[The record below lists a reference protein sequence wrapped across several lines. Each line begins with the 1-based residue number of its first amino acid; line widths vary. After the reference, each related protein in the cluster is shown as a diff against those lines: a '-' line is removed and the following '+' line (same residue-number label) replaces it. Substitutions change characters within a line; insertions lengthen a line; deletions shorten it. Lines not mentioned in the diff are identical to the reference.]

1 MSASRLSRAF
11 LAFSVATIALAA
23 SPPASSGT
31 GDGALIRLPDPRP
44 SKGPG
49 VARFDPGT
57 VLVRFRPGTADGEAR
72 GLIAA
77 RGAIIGRAVP
87 RTGFVRV
94 RTGSSTAEALVSQL
108 RGDPRVAEASLNHI
122 RSASA
127 VPNDPL
133 YKQYQAYLRNIRM
146 ESAWGVTTGS
156 TSYKVAIVDTGVD
169 LNHPDLAGR
178 MQPGRD
184 VVHNDAYAWDDNGH
198 GTMVAG
204 IAAAITNNSKGVA
217 GVAWRGSIIPVKVL
231 NSQGSGTD
239 ADVAEGVTWAAD
251 HGAKVINLSLGG
263 TQDTTVLK
271 AAIEYAISKNIVV
284 VAAAGNDGFTT
295 PSYPAAYPD
304 VMAVSATDNVGNFVW
319 FSNYGWWV
327 DISAPGINITSTY
340 PASGT
345 GQAYAYGSGT
355 SFSAPIVS
363 GVALLARYKYPSLT
377 QAQIQNKL
385 RSTAR
390 DFGPRGIDPF
400 HGWGRVDGYAALGGA
415 RAAPGPTATRDALEP
430 NGVLDQA
437 RALVSSVSS
446 SISPEGDVDWFFTD
460 VTATGSLKFTVT
472 PPPINENVLR
482 PFEMDPAIE
491 VYGPGL
497 TSLGEMDTYPLGE
510 KESITVPVD
519 APGRYYL
526 KVTNFHGSR
535 TPSPYSASVTFSS
548 TAVPPVTGELIWVRD
563 AAPADFASG
572 VARTVTPTVEL
583 GRDADPA
590 SVTSATAYMM
600 NGVFGT
606 RTAINVT
613 YDVATRTISI
623 DPVPTLGANTPYL
636 VFVTGLQDATG
647 DPMTGA
653 FSYRF
658 VTGG

>member
-31 GDGALIRLPDPRP
+31 GDGALIRLPDPKP
-44 SKGPG
+44 SKGP
-49 VARFDPGT
+49 VAARFDPGT
-57 VLVRFRPGTADGEAR
+57 VLVRFKPGTPEGEAR

-77 RGAIIGRAVP
+77 RGAIIGRAVSG
-87 RTGFVRV
+87 TGFVRV
-94 RTGSSTAEALVSQL
+94 LTGSSTAEALVAQL
-108 RGDPRVAEASLNHI
+108 RRDPRVAEASLNHI
-122 RSASA
+122 RSIAA

-133 YKQYQAYLRNIRM
+133 YKQYQAALRSIRM

-184 VVHNDAYAWDDNGH
+184 IVHNDAYAWDDHGH

-204 IAAAITNNSKGVA
+204 TAAAITNNSKGVA
-217 GVAWRGSIIPVKVL
+217 GVAWRGAIIPIKVL
-231 NSQGSGTD
+231 NSDGSGSD
-239 ADVAEGVTWAAD
+239 ADVAEGITWAAD

-263 TQDTTVLK
+263 PEDTTILK
-271 AAIEYAISKNIVV
+271 AAVEYAISKNILV
-284 VAAAGNDGFTT
+284 VAAAGNDGFTA
-295 PSYPAAYPD
+295 PSYPAAYPG
-304 VMAVSATDNVGNFVW
+304 VMAVAATDNSGNFVW

-377 QAQIQNKL
+377 QAQIHSKL

-390 DFGPRGIDPF
+390 DMGPRGIDPF

-415 RAAPGPTATRDALEP
+415 KASPGPTATRDSLEP

-437 RALVSSVSS
+437 RVLGSVSA

-460 VTATGSLKFTVT
+460 VTATGSLKFVVT
-472 PPPINENVLR
+472 PPTFNQNVLR
-482 PFEMDPAIE
+482 PFEMDPALE

-497 TSLGEMDTYPLGE
+497 TFLGEMDAYALGE
-510 KESITVPVD
+510 REILTVPVE
-519 APGRYYL
+519 AAGRYYL

-535 TPSPYSASVTFSS
+535 TPSPYSASVAFSS
-548 TAVPPVTGELIWVRD
+548 NPVPPVAGEQIWVRD
-563 AAPADFASG
+563 AAPPDFASG

-590 SVTSATAYMM
+590 SVTSATAYVM
-600 NGVFGT
+600 NGIFGT
-606 RTAINVT
+606 RTPINVS
-613 YDVATRTISI
+613 YDVVTRTISI
-623 DPVPTLGANTPYL
+623 DPVPTLVANTPYI
-636 VFVTGLQDATG
+636 VFVTGIQDTAG
-647 DPMTGA
+647 DTMTET